1 MILQIQRILPYF
13 SFIINLNTGVHM
25 ADEQYLIKIADS
37 LARERSDVIV
47 ERFVHYIIHDFYRRH
62 RVMPRNCFV
71 FRF

>member
-1 MILQIQRILPYF
+1 
-13 SFIINLNTGVHM
+13 M

-37 LARERSDVIV
+37 LAREKSDVIV